1 MRKGKNGIR
10 RIAALAC
17 SVALLA
23 TMLPAQ
29 VRAADEATS
38 EPLAAVTS
46 LEESGE
52 EKAPEQGE
60 TGIQPETENACT
72 KNADCAAEIH
82 AEGCPKYVAPAEEED
97 IDPVVSCT
105 KSEDCAAET
114 HEEGCPK
121 YVAPAE
127 EEDTDP
133 VVSCTRTEAVAAEPK
148 KKGSPNKWPREKK
161 GMWGEVTMGL
171 LFREKKWEE

>member
-29 VRAADEATS
+29 VLAADEATS

-72 KNADCAAEIH
+72 K
-82 AEGCPKYVAPAEEED
+82 
-97 IDPVVSCT
+97 
-105 KSEDCAAET
+105 SEDCAAET

-121 YVAPAE
+121 YVA
-127 EEDTDP
+127 
-133 VVSCTRTEAVAAEPK
+133 
-148 KKGSPNKWPREKK
+148 
-161 GMWGEVTMGL
+161 
-171 LFREKKWEE
+171 

>member
-29 VRAADEATS
+29 VLAEDEATS

-60 TGIQPETENACT
+60 TGIQPEAENA
-72 KNADCAAEIH
+72 
-82 AEGCPKYVAPAEEED
+82 
-97 IDPVVSCT
+97 
-105 KSEDCAAET
+105 
-114 HEEGCPK
+114 
-121 YVAPAE
+121 
-127 EEDTDP
+127 
-133 VVSCTRTEAVAAEPK
+133 
-148 KKGSPNKWPREKK
+148 
-161 GMWGEVTMGL
+161 
-171 LFREKKWEE
+171 